1 MMIARPSLLLLL
13 CFCCLALGQ
22 PSPVGAVR
30 RLEPIAPSNKRVA
43 LAIGNNLYNKNP
55 LRNAVNDAT
64 AVAAELRNLGF
75 QTTLVTDATHR
86 AATAAI
92 DHFVNSLQAGDTALF
107 FYAGHGIQVDGENF
121 LLPVDF
127 AATDQASVPYQAYSA
142 SQVLQRMEAR
152 KSRINVLILDA
163 CRDNPFR
170 TWRGAGQG
178 LGSMSSGR
186 GSLIAFSTA
195 VGATATDS
203 PGESNSLFTRYLVEA
218 LREPGVGIEA
228 LFSGVRNR
236 VDLATSGK
244 QVPWTSSG
252 VVGEVILNEPAM
264 RRLDVQG
271 EIARL
276 EAELKAIEERKR
288 QGLQAE
294 EAERQQAETRAK
306 LRRESQELDRLRLEA
321 ERQEKLRVE
330 REKLAAAAVERERQ
344 RKADEARLAELRD
357 KTRQQQSAGEMTME
371 QARLEVARLR
381 QEMETNRLARAAERE
396 KALAKLES
404 DYRPLR
410 EMASKQLVKDEFETT
425 AQYQV
430 RVQKQQE
437 ESAPIET
444 RYESE
449 RRAIEKL
456 YAVAEGDDDR
466 IRILTSRTYPSN
478 CKIEWVSYDADASRL
493 ALRVDGMT
501 LRYRVEP
508 ATARELRGK
517 LDTLRCESHYAKAV
531 TGQRYTPTPKD
542 PALAVRLE
550 VSPGDTEVNVKDGLK
565 YVWIPPG
572 TFQMGCSSGDGEC
585 SSDEKPARTVTL
597 TKGYWLGQTEVTQA
611 AYKRVADE
619 NPSHFKGFD
628 LPVESI
634 DWSRAADYCRSI
646 GGRLP
651 TEAEWERAA
660 KGGSNEARYGAV
672 GTIGWYDQNSQSR
685 THPVAGKAPNGY
697 GLYDMLGNVWEW
709 TADWYDERPPDGT
722 DPQGAVNGKYR
733 VLRGGSWGLNSR
745 YLRASNRNRNEPENR
760 NNNIGFRCVWDARNR
775 IEPARSCKARAVC
788 AGQKPHRA
796 CRLASGF
803 RSRHPGDGS
812 QQETDHAPNAKHK
825 PAAGFAVGG

>member
-1 MMIARPSLLLLL
+1 MTARFRWLFPLFLGA
-13 CFCCLALGQ
+13 LAMPAQQQ
-22 PSPVGAVR
+22 PSAGSGVRGLAPAPAQSR
-30 RLEPIAPSNKRVA
+30 RLA
-43 LAIGNNLYNKNP
+43 LAIGNNLYSRNP

-92 DHFVNSLQAGDTALF
+92 DQFINSLQTGDTALF

-294 EAERQQAETRAK
+294 EAARQQAETQAK
-306 LRRESQELDRLRLEA
+306 LRRERQELDRLRLEA

-357 KTRQQQSAGEMTME
+357 KARQQQSAGEMTLE

-449 RRAIEKL
+449 RRAIEEL
-456 YAVAEGDDDR
+456 FSVSDTDDR
-466 IRILTSRTYPSN
+466 IRAITGRAYRSA
-478 CKIEWVSYDADASRL
+478 CKVEWNGYDADSNRLTLRLDGKILRYSVQPAAARDLRSRL
-493 ALRVDGMT
+493 DS
-501 LRYRVEP
+501 
-508 ATARELRGK
+508 
-517 LDTLRCESHYAKAV
+517 LRCEGPYAEEGIKSAV
-531 TGQRYTPTPKD
+531 EVNLVDTASG
-542 PALAVRLE
+542 VRLD
-550 VSPGDTEVNVKDGLK
+550 PLQTRAGDVEVNLKDGLK
-565 YVWIPPG
+565 YIWIPPG
-572 TFQMGCSSGDGEC
+572 TFQMGCSPGDREC
-585 SSDEKPARTVTL
+585 SESEKPAQTVTL

-611 AYKRVADE
+611 AYERVVGV
-619 NPSHFKGFD
+619 NPSHFKGSD
-628 LPVESI
+628 LPVESV
-634 DWSRAADYCRSI
+634 DWKQAGEYCRLI

-660 KGGSNEARYGAV
+660 KAGRDEARYGEV
-672 GTIGWYDQNSQSR
+672 GKVGWYEGNSDKR
-685 THPVAGKAPNGY
+685 THPVAGKASNAY

-709 TADWYDERPPDGT
+709 TADWHQERLTGGT
-722 DPQGAVNGKYR
+722 DPQGPSQGRQR
-733 VLRGGSWGLNSR
+733 VLRGGSWSFSSSS
-745 YLRASNRNRNEPENR
+745 LRSSLRLIYEPVLRRND
-760 NNNIGFRCVWDARNR
+760 IGFRCVWER
-775 IEPARSCKARAVC
+775 
-788 AGQKPHRA
+788 
-796 CRLASGF
+796 
-803 RSRHPGDGS
+803 
-812 QQETDHAPNAKHK
+812 
-825 PAAGFAVGG
+825 